1 MYPIFILFFFPNISQ
16 LLILNPFCLENLL
29 YSLGRVY
36 TLQNFLLALP
46 LRMSGFSLQILKSL
60 SAVEK
65 CCATSRCGL
74 WRLSRG
80 CVCVYQSAEWALVK
94 GLTGTDLVV
103 VQALN
108 DHQSR
113 K

>member
-1 MYPIFILFFFPNISQ
+1 M
-16 LLILNPFCLENLL
+16 LIYWLIGTLQVTESPDQAAERH
-29 YSLGRVY
+29 LGRGGVGA
-36 TLQNFLLALP
+36 F
-46 LRMSGFSLQILKSL
+46 
-60 SAVEK
+60 
-65 CCATSRCGL
+65 
-74 WRLSRG
+74 
-80 CVCVYQSAEWALVK
+80 QSAEWALVK